1 MQLRKNRLSYASL
14 HGYRYCEVSTTLDFS
29 RPIPWTK
36 VKAMALLLSFA
47 DIVVAME
54 ADVII
59 RNKTVRIES
68 IFDLVEYNVTDKD
81 VIYTTD
87 FQQERD
93 AEIDQKVS
101 INTGVYIM
109 HSTPWTKVSALL
121 DLFATIQSYVSN
133 SSFSTR
139 TRRNIDMFFLLSVG
153 SLSS

>member
-1 MQLRKNRLSYASL
+1 
-14 HGYRYCEVSTTLDFS
+14 
-29 RPIPWTK
+29 
-36 VKAMALLLSFA
+36 MALLLSFA

-133 SSFSTR
+133 SLFSTR